1 MRLFGR
7 NSWEKL
13 TDEEI
18 IHLFITQKDNRLIE
32 VLYKRYSHLVFGV
45 CLKYLKH
52 KQNAEDVTLN
62 IFSELSEKFMKHE
75 IQHFKSWL
83 YTSSKNACFMQL
95 RKRKVEFNTL
105 EENTSIFDE
114 EAISSKE
121 VNELKLEKLE
131 LAIKELN
138 EGQRFCIEAFYLQKL
153 SYEEITKK
161 TSYSLNEVKSF
172 IQNGKRNLK
181 MILTK
186 RFSEL

>member
-7 NSWEKL
+7 NGWDKL

-18 IHLFITQKDNRLIE
+18 IYLFKTQKDNRLIE
-32 VLYKRYSHLVFGV
+32 EVYKRYSHLVFGV
-45 CLKYLKH
+45 CLKYLKN

-75 IQHFKSWL
+75 IQNFKSWL
-83 YTSSKNACFMQL
+83 YTSSKNACFMEL
-95 RKRKVEFNTL
+95 RKRKVEFNSL
-105 EENTSIFDE
+105 EENITIYDE
-114 EAISSKE
+114 DSISSKE
-121 VNELKLEKLE
+121 VNEMKLEKLE
-131 LAIKELN
+131 LAIQELN
-138 EGQRFCIEAFYLQKL
+138 EEQRFCIEAFYLQKL